1 MASGTAEIRH
11 ATSSSSS
18 AGDAGATAVVDI
30 VQEFGGDRARL
41 MDIIQAVQSRYGT
54 ISDAGASAIAAALGI
69 HSVEVEDTV
78 SFYHFF
84 NREPKGRF
92 HIRFSRTPVSLLNG
106 AAEVVRAFSEATGAP
121 IGDTSPDGMF
131 TLEWTSDIGM
141 ADQEPAAL
149 INGTVVTNLSSADAP
164 AIVAELRQSGESATI
179 QLFPGI
185 GGKGSALPQA
195 RVRQSLVQP
204 GPVLFRQGG
213 RRGDGVRV
221 ALTRDPDAVIT
232 EISRSKLRGR
242 GGAGFP
248 TGLKWKLCRQSAG
261 EERHVVC
268 NADEGEPGTFKDRV
282 LLAQAPDLV
291 FDGMTIAGYA
301 LGARHGLVY
310 LRAEYA
316 YMWDALQRALEQR
329 RRLGLLG
336 TSVCGREDFPFDIRI
351 QLGAGAYV
359 CGEESALIE
368 SLEGK
373 RGWPR
378 ERPPFPTE
386 RGYRQQPTAVDN
398 VETFACAAR
407 ILEESAAWFV
417 GYGTPESTGTK
428 LLSISGDCP
437 RPGAYEVPF
446 GITLNEL
453 LDLVGAPEAESV
465 QVGGPSG
472 QCVAPKDFGRRI
484 AYEDL
489 STGGS
494 VMVFGPGR
502 DPLEIALQFAEFFV
516 DESCG
521 QCVPCRV
528 GTTLLKKSLEKII
541 ANRATLADIAAT
553 EALANTVSRM
563 SRCGLG
569 QTAPNPI
576 LSTMRNFPHLYEKR
590 LQPHLFEPRVTLR
603 ESLAD
608 AVAIQKR
615 EPTDDAAAADD

>member
-1 MASGTAEIRH
+1 MASNTAETRH
-11 ATSSSSS
+11 STSSADAAAI
-18 AGDAGATAVVDI
+18 AGI
-30 VQEFGGDRARL
+30 VQEFGADRTRL
-41 MDIIQAVQSRYGT
+41 VDILQAVQSRYGT
-54 ISDAGASAIAAALGI
+54 VADADASAIAAALGI
-69 HSVEVEDTV
+69 HAVEVEDTV
-78 SFYHFF
+78 SFYQFF
-84 NREPKGRF
+84 NRAPKGRF
-92 HIRFSRTPVSLLNG
+92 HIRFSRTPVSLFNG

-121 IGDTSPDGMF
+121 IGGTSPDGAF

-149 INGTVVTNLSSADAP
+149 INGTVVTNVSPADAP
-164 AIVAELRQSGESATI
+164 AIVAELRQAEESATI

-282 LLAQAPDLV
+282 LLAQSPDLV

-301 LGARHGLVY
+301 LGAHQGLVY

-316 YMWDALQRALEQR
+316 HMWDALQRVLEQR

-336 TSVCGREDFPFDIRI
+336 PSVCGREDFGFDIRI

-417 GYGTPESTGTK
+417 AYGTPESTGTK
-428 LLSISGDCP
+428 LLSVSGDCP

-453 LDLVGAPEAESV
+453 LDLVGAPEAEIV

-502 DPLEIALQFAEFFV
+502 DALEIALQFAEFFV

-528 GTTLLKKSLEKII
+528 GTTLLKKSLEKIV

-553 EALANTVSRM
+553 EALASTVSRM

-615 EPTDDAAAADD
+615 EPTGDAAAADD